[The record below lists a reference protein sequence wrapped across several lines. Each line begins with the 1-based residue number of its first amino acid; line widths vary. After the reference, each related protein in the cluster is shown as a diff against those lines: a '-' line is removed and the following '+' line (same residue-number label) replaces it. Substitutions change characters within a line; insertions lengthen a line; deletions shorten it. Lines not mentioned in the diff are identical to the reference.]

1 VLKSL
6 ADWITQPA
14 VHEVGREA
22 FWGLGF
28 GIKLYLNNNQRK
40 RRCGKVIAE
49 PRTHVCFGFKGGD
62 RLKFSNVILAVATLA
77 VIDVLV
83 YFVLGIALIPSVGS
97 YWGLNS
103 AAILSLLVAGLV
115 VGCVFAGKIQ
125 EESRI
130 RAVGKIAVLFGAV
143 TSSAVMLSVS
153 ANGYYSAWVKETLQS
168 MYSTGAW
175 TTTDWY
181 VYEQLALV
189 EQVALNVLLA
199 LVLGFI
205 GLYAGSM
212 LRKPKKS

>member
-1 VLKSL
+1 MY
-6 ADWITQPA
+6 
-14 VHEVGREA
+14 
-22 FWGLGF
+22 F
-28 GIKLYLNNNQRK
+28 
-40 RRCGKVIAE
+40 C
-49 PRTHVCFGFKGGD
+49 FKGGD
-62 RLKFSNVILAVATLA
+62 RLKLSNVILAVATLA

-83 YFVLGIALIPSVGS
+83 YFALGAALIPSMGS
-97 YWGLNS
+97 IWGLNS
-103 AAILSLLVAGLV
+103 AAIVSMLVAGLV

-125 EESRI
+125 EESRM

-143 TSSAVMLSVS
+143 MSSAVMIGAS

-181 VYEQLALV
+181 VYEQLVLAG
-189 EQVALNVLLA
+189 QVALNVLLA